1 VSFTIEAG
9 ADRAIGIEIEIEIG
23 AETAVAA
30 AGDSE

>member
-1 VSFTIEAG
+1 VNFTIEAA
-9 ADRAIGIEIEIEIG
+9 ADRAIGIGIEIE